1 MVSPMRLHTNIV
13 LWVILATVAPMVT
26 LVTGTNLYSEWR
38 YRQEVND
45 QMTRTL
51 NRIVAQ
57 LDQRLVF
64 DRALV
69 NALAQVPDVQDYLPV
84 LAALSRGVSHP
95 ESVERNARLERLLES
110 FQNALPGIASVRI
123 LDRDGQAVITAR
135 LGAPAGGFS
144 LGEED
149 PPPAPVLARMRAL
162 AAGDVGFL
170 HIPLE
175 EDDFSPPGLLDAV
188 APLHNQDGRVGY
200 LVARLDSAAYDR
212 LLERI
217 PRPYGARILILEND
231 SDLPNRDR
239 LPLYVD
245 GAESRFHTP
254 DPHAQPAYVPKLW
267 DALMVGGEGRFQ
279 YDRWEIHYTE
289 YQPYPGRLGSWVV
302 GLRLDLE
309 DLRLPF
315 RRIGLSIFLFAAVAV
330 LLSLILAQLGA
341 RKLAQPVLEL
351 GEGLKA
357 FAKGRRDR
365 RFELSGP
372 TEIRQLQQSFNTMAE
387 TLLATQRERDQAR
400 DLMLRNAK
408 LASLGEMAAGI
419 GHEINNPLNHI
430 LALVRLMEQ
439 EAAKTS
445 GAVSRGFR
453 RDLQSLRE
461 EADRASGI
469 VAGILDF
476 ARQRPP
482 AKRRFPVSLW
492 LEETVRLIQHA
503 ADAKRVRLRIA
514 CEPDLEI
521 LGDRGQLQQVLVN
534 LGLNAIQAA
543 PASSRVEIDASQ
555 TDDYLE
561 IRIRDRGPGIAEE
574 NRDKVFDP
582 FFTTKAPGQGS
593 GLGLSISLGILEH
606 HGGRLSL
613 DNHPDGGA
621 LASMRLPRS
630 FG

>member
-1 MVSPMRLHTNIV
+1 MRLHTNIV

-38 YRQEVND
+38 YRQEVNG

-69 NALAQVPDVQDYLPV
+69 RALAQVPDVQDYLPV
-84 LAALSRGVSHP
+84 LAAASRGESHP
-95 ESVERNARLERLLES
+95 ESVERNARLERLLAS
-110 FQNALPGIASVRI
+110 FQGALPSIASVRI
-123 LDRDGQAVITAR
+123 LDLNGNAVITAR
-135 LGAPAGGFS
+135 LGAPANGF
-144 LGEED
+144 LFGEEE
-149 PPPAPVLARMRAL
+149 PPPLPVLDRMREL

-175 EDDFSPPGLLDAV
+175 EDVFRPPGLLDAV
-188 APLHNQDGRVGY
+188 APLHGHDRRVGY
-200 LVARLDSAAYDR
+200 LAARLDAAAYDR

-217 PRPYGARILILEND
+217 PRPYGAQILILEND
-231 SDLPNRDR
+231 TDSPNRDR

-245 GAESRFHTP
+245 GAESRFHAP
-254 DPHAQPAYVPKLW
+254 DPHLPLPYVPVLW
-267 DALMVGGEGRFQ
+267 DALSGGDGRFQ

-315 RRIGLSIFLFAAVAV
+315 RRIGLGILLFAAVAV
-330 LLSLILAQLGA
+330 LLSLALAQLGA
-341 RKLAQPVLEL
+341 RKLAKPVSEL
-351 GEGLKA
+351 GEGLQA
-357 FAKGRRDR
+357 FAKGNQDR
-365 RFELSGP
+365 RFELRGP

-387 TLLATQRERDQAR
+387 TLLTTQRERDQVR

-439 EAAKTS
+439 EAAQAPEAAS
-445 GAVSRGFR
+445 PGFR
-453 RDLQSLRE
+453 QDLQSLRE
-461 EADRASGI
+461 EADRASKI

-476 ARQRPP
+476 ARQRLP
-482 AKRRFPVSLW
+482 AKRRFPVAQW
-492 LEETVRLIQHA
+492 LEETVRLLQHA
-503 ADAKRVRLRIA
+503 ADAKGVRLRTT
-514 CEPDLEI
+514 CEPGLEI

-534 LGLNAIQAA
+534 LGLNAIQAG
-543 PASSRVEIDASQ
+543 PESGRVEINVSR
-555 TDDYLE
+555 TDDYVE
-561 IRIRDRGPGIAEE
+561 IRIRDRGPGIAAE
-574 NRDKVFDP
+574 NRDKLFDP

-606 HGGRLSL
+606 HAGRLSL
-613 DNHPDGGA
+613 ENHPDGGA
-621 LASMRLPRS
+621 LALMRLPRS